1 MRFCTIRTKTA
12 VLHNLTLYL
21 LALSAGSSTIIT
33 ESLIHSRHNTT
44 YTSASKK
51 RALRKKLS
59 FFSWKYTCISKKE
72 GIYLIN
78 CKKLMTLSSYRGNDS
93 LSHIDGVK
101 QFNIFK
107 HVHIFIMDSL
117 SLGSTIDIFK
127 VHYFQFFSYLVN
139 VKISTIVISR
149 WYFHVIWH
157 FSIWIY
163 SLNWKYVLWLY

>member
-1 MRFCTIRTKTA
+1 MMISMRFCTIRTKTA

-51 RALRKKLS
+51 RAVRKKES
-59 FFSWKYTCISKKE
+59 
-72 GIYLIN
+72 IYLIN

-139 VKISTIVISR
+139 VKISTIVIPR
-149 WYFHVIWH
+149 
-157 FSIWIY
+157 
-163 SLNWKYVLWLY
+163 